1 MAKIMRVSE
10 LPTHSRCGAILL
22 LKKTNRSQLAKDNAM
37 HIANNC
43 KVCFI
48 SEFAFGV
55 VDKLSPIIKR
65 YPKLGNLIT
74 LTCEKLIL
82 TSEKA
87 KKNKLVKIL

>member
-10 LPTHSRCGAILL
+10 LPIHSRFSAVLL
-22 LKKTNRSQLAKDNAM
+22 LKKANSAPLAIDNAT
-37 HIANNC
+37 HITNNC
-43 KVCFI
+43 KICSI

-55 VDKLSPIIKR
+55 VDKLSPIIKK